1 MIKGWT
7 TDPNANEAYRPSSRT
22 ASYVNR
28 QRQTST
34 EDHPEGGQDTSEP
47 ESADSETEEYRLR
60 LIVLPGDREKSGT
73 ESVTGKIRL
82 KYLSWRHTWRFYMPI
97 AVNLIAS
104 D

>member
-22 ASYVNR
+22 TSYGNR
-28 QRQTST
+28 QRQTSP

-60 LIVLPGDREKSGT
+60 LIVLPGDREKNGT
-73 ESVTGKIRL
+73 DSVTGKIGLEVFSEVLKPATRL
-82 KYLSWRHTWRFYMPI
+82 AILYANRGEF
-97 AVNLIAS
+97 
-104 D
+104 